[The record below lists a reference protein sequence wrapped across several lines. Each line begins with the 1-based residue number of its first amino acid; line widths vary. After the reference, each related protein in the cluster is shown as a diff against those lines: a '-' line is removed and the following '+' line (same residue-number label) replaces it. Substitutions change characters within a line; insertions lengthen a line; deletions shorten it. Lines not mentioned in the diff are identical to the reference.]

1 MRIEAGARRRPA
13 DDRVRTAG
21 EDSGEDTGE
30 DRGGGATTTSRRP
43 TRVVR
48 TAGEDSGEDS
58 GEDTGEDRGGG
69 ATTTSRR
76 PGENRG

>member
-1 MRIEAGARRRPA
+1 MRIVVRIEAGARRRPA

-30 DRGGGATTTSRRP
+30 DRGGGATTTSRR
-43 TRVVR
+43 
-48 TAGEDSGEDS
+48 
-58 GEDTGEDRGGG
+58 
-69 ATTTSRR
+69 R